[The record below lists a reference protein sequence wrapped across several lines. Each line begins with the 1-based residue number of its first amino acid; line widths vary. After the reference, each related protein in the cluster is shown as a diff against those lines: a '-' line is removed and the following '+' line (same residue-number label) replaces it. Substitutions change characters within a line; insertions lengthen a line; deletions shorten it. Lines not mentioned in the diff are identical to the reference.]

1 MFGKSIIS
9 RLFSY
14 FIRGLLF
21 VAPLGFTFFI
31 LLGAFDFVDNLIR
44 IRIPTSDPNRDLFI
58 PGLGS
63 AIVIT
68 GTMLIGFVFSVLLP
82 QTIQNIIENAISH
95 LPLVRIFYF
104 AFKDL
109 ISAFVGDK
117 RKFNQGAIVLIN
129 KEAQVY
135 KIGFITQNDLSNL
148 GVSDLVAVY
157 FPHSYAFSGNL
168 VLVPKENV
176 QMLDLPSAEIMK
188 LIVSGGVSVNEKT

>member
-1 MFGKSIIS
+1 MPGRYILS

-21 VAPLGFTFFI
+21 VAPIGFTLFI

-44 IRIPTSDPNRDLFI
+44 IRIPTEDPNRDLFI

-63 AIVIT
+63 AIVVG
-68 GTMLIGFVFSVLLP
+68 GTILIGFIFSVLLP

-129 KEAQVY
+129 KETQVY

-188 LIVSGGVSVNEKT
+188 LIVSGGVSVNDKP

>member
-1 MFGKSIIS
+1 
-9 RLFSY
+9 
-14 FIRGLLF
+14 
-21 VAPLGFTFFI
+21 
-31 LLGAFDFVDNLIR
+31 
-44 IRIPTSDPNRDLFI
+44 
-58 PGLGS
+58 
-63 AIVIT
+63 T

-168 VLVPKENV
+168 ILVPRENV

-188 LIVSGGVSVNEKT
+188 LIVSGGVSVNDKL